1 MHPCRQPKCSKHIHS
16 WFGTHLKFVISLTI
30 QECYSRSVWSSFV
43 ILFSGQSLCP
53 SLPRLHTP
61 SATKQGDTEG
71 AALESTSRYQAR
83 RGLCCQHRLLYR
95 MGIGSDSQSP
105 AIVESQKRRGWTIGQ
120 EWRMHPES
128 SEATR
133 FWTRRSFASPESR
146 LQQNAHVRDSKLK
159 SCYDKESCTE
169 QDLLQSW
176 LPARE
181 ACTRQ
186 GHSEIS

>member
-1 MHPCRQPKCSKHIHS
+1 M
-16 WFGTHLKFVISLTI
+16 SLTI
-30 QECYSRSVWSSFV
+30 QECYSRSTWSCFV
-43 ILFSGQSLCP
+43 IFFSGQSLCP

-61 SATKQGDTEG
+61 SATKQRDTEG
-71 AALESTSRYQAR
+71 AALESTSRYPTR
-83 RGLCCQHRLLYR
+83 RVKCCQRRLWCR
-95 MGIGSDSQSP
+95 TGIGSDSQSP

-120 EWRMHPES
+120 EWRMHSES

-146 LQQNAHVRDSKLK
+146 LQQNAHVRDSTLK
-159 SCYDKESCTE
+159 SCYEKERCTE